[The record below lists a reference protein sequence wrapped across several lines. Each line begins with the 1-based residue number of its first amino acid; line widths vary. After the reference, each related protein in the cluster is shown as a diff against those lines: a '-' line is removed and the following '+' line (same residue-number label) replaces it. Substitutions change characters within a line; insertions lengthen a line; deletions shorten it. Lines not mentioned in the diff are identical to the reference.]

1 LGAATGLNNDDPAI
15 AQPPLQAQA
24 IGRFY
29 AHAGSLTKDEVSLG
43 ALMLQLY
50 RSYKVAR
57 QR

>member
-1 LGAATGLNNDDPAI
+1 MGAATGLNNDDPAI

-29 AHAGSLTKDEVSLG
+29 AQAGSLTKHELLLG

-57 QR
+57 